1 MVELS
6 LKEAFEYQMRHTSV
20 KHKKPVTKSEIEAK
34 GGLEYLRKLKQRGNL
49 KKEAAL
55 IIGCN
60 PDTIGDFLKRK
71 GTSWSEL

>member
-1 MVELS
+1 MELS

-20 KHKKPVTKSEIEAK
+20 KYKKPVTKSEIEAK

-49 KKEAAL
+49 KKDAAL

-60 PDTIGDFLKRK
+60 PDTIGEFLKNK